1 MVSGSEFVVFGPFSL
16 EEVYKLYPE
25 FLDRAVLE
33 LKSIDVDVEAGVVSP
48 QITVYLQ
55 DNHIHKYYIGLGYN
69 LLYVA
74 EKQGEII
81 DSIARVFR
89 KLGVSIDTRQT
100 HVIHSGRE
108 ENVYVIP
115 VYGLKDLDSKDL
127 STGLNELNKILN
139 LFSRIKDNTLYG
151 EASLVYDIEEDSYY
165 IWIDLLIKPD
175 LSSLKKMYSL
185 LLRYRDY
192 RLDTEYKL
200 AFSDDLLTDYGL
212 LKNMLNYI
220 GHVYRRL
227 IYSNRLGVE
236 EKIKY
241 VLDYLDHVEDMYFKV
256 KHGPVFNSICDI
268 LRQGCRTSATNYVAL
283 IDRLCSIIDTLS
295 EDKFNQLVNALK
307 NGLPSVLENIESR
320 PCIESLDLLNKLIER
335 INDIYIAFNRS
346 RIDMYDAALDK
357 TRIAPQELLET
368 YIKVIDSIYKVVES
382 IEPSVLIDYIN
393 KQESIHHILS
403 MMVKYRMFNESK
415 LFLRSVETS
424 SIVSALE
431 KLLFRE
437 YWYKGEI
444 NASNS
449 LSRFRVSDGELIR
462 RYASLFSKVDIR
474 SLDKKYLKQLLM
486 YYSDLLPDDFTTK
499 ATNILYTSAKKQIER
514 LLSKRRYTRVIRV
527 LSKQPRVVAEQLTR
541 DIVWPRINRRVNK
554 ILEKNPVKALD
565 FIDKL
570 LGRIGWIC
578 IDSPLYLLKTKLQGK
593 RLSVIRRL
601 QRSSS

>member
-1 MVSGSEFVVFGPFSL
+1 
-16 EEVYKLYPE
+16 
-25 FLDRAVLE
+25 
-33 LKSIDVDVEAGVVSP
+33 
-48 QITVYLQ
+48 
-55 DNHIHKYYIGLGYN
+55 
-69 LLYVA
+69 
-74 EKQGEII
+74 
-81 DSIARVFR
+81 
-89 KLGVSIDTRQT
+89 
-100 HVIHSGRE
+100 
-108 ENVYVIP
+108 
-115 VYGLKDLDSKDL
+115 
-127 STGLNELNKILN
+127 
-139 LFSRIKDNTLYG
+139 
-151 EASLVYDIEEDSYY
+151 
-165 IWIDLLIKPD
+165 
-175 LSSLKKMYSL
+175 
-185 LLRYRDY
+185 
-192 RLDTEYKL
+192 
-200 AFSDDLLTDYGL
+200 
-212 LKNMLNYI
+212 
-220 GHVYRRL
+220 
-227 IYSNRLGVE
+227 
-236 EKIKY
+236 
-241 VLDYLDHVEDMYFKV
+241 
-256 KHGPVFNSICDI
+256 
-268 LRQGCRTSATNYVAL
+268 
-283 IDRLCSIIDTLS
+283 
-295 EDKFNQLVNALK
+295 
-307 NGLPSVLENIESR
+307 
-320 PCIESLDLLNKLIER
+320 
-335 INDIYIAFNRS
+335 
-346 RIDMYDAALDK
+346 
-357 TRIAPQELLET
+357 
-368 YIKVIDSIYKVVES
+368 
-382 IEPSVLIDYIN
+382 
-393 KQESIHHILS
+393 

-415 LFLRSVETS
+415 LFPRSVETS